1 MKDVLKHWDRE
12 TLPWQFWK
20 IARPLVGGLAG
31 MAIVIAFL
39 ALRGGEPGEVDPLT
53 GTERGGWSRPEDV
66 HLLITVI
73 GAATVGLLV
82 TLLGEWVRHWGW
94 ILRIL
99 AVGGV
104 LLIVREGAD
113 IDGAGAEALLSL
125 IFLAV
130 FLAVAVALYDL
141 KTVHRRS
148 GY

>member
-1 MKDVLKHWDRE
+1 MKAMWRRWDRE
-12 TLPWQFWK
+12 SLEWQFWK
-20 IARPLVGGLAG
+20 IARPLTGGVVGA
-31 MAIVIAFL
+31 AIVIAFV
-39 ALRGGEPGEVDPLT
+39 ALRGGEPVAADPLT

-73 GAATVGLLV
+73 GATTVGILA
-82 TLLGEWVRHWGW
+82 TLLGEWVRHWGL

-104 LLIVREGAD
+104 LLIVREGAE
-113 IDGAGAEALLSL
+113 IDGAGAAALLAL
-125 IFLAV
+125 IFLAA

-141 KTVHRRS
+141 KRVRRRS